1 MQNSLVQE
9 MLKLKNID
17 VNLHQNDIESL
28 KTIVAHL
35 ILENIQLQTALY
47 YTKSDLSDVKDEL
60 NSLKYDLQEV
70 HNQIRSLECN

>member
-70 HNQIRSLECN
+70 HNQIRSL